1 MEARPELERAFDS
14 PAAKRAY
21 NRRLFATIAPRYDLI
36 TRLLSYGQDARWKR
50 RVAEIVRAEGAGSER
65 GANVQ
70 QPSRRAGPERG
81 ASAPPS
87 RRVLDLACGTG
98 DVALSLADGHNVAG
112 LDLTPAMLAIA
123 RDRAASTGARIPWI
137 AGDMTSLPIADAT
150 FDVVTTSYGLRNVPA
165 LDQAL
170 AEIARVLRPG
180 GLLVSLDFNKPR
192 GAALRAIYLGYL
204 TVVGS
209 MMGLALHGDADT
221 YRYIPHSIRRYPG
234 AEGVADLMRA
244 TGFTDVRIEP
254 KLGGLMTIHV
264 ARRRNP

>member
-50 RVAEIVRAEGAGSER
+50 RVAEIVRGEG
-65 GANVQ
+65 
-70 QPSRRAGPERG
+70 AGPERG
-81 ASAPPS
+81 VVPAPS

-98 DVALSLADGHNVAG
+98 DVALSLADGQDVAG
-112 LDLTPAMLAIA
+112 LDLTPAMLTIA
-123 RDRAASTGARIPWI
+123 RGRAASAGARIPWI

-192 GAALRAIYLGYL
+192 GAAVRGIYLGYL

-234 AEGVADLMRA
+234 AEGVAELMRA
-244 TGFTDVRIEP
+244 TGFTDVRVEP
-254 KLGGLMTIHV
+254 KLGGLMSIHV

>member
-1 MEARPELERAFDS
+1 MAARPELKRAFDS

-50 RVAEIVRAEGAGSER
+50 RVAEIVRAEGPR
-65 GANVQ
+65 
-70 QPSRRAGPERG
+70 PERG
-81 ASAPPS
+81 ASAQPPS

-98 DVALSLADGHNVAG
+98 DVALSLAQGHDVAG
-112 LDLTPAMLAIA
+112 LDLTPAMLTIA
-123 RDRAASTGARIPWI
+123 RGRASAAGARIPWI

-180 GLLVSLDFNKPR
+180 GLLVSLDFNKPS
-192 GAALRAIYLGYL
+192 GAAVRGIYLGYL

-209 MMGLALHGDADT
+209 LMGLALHGDADT

-234 AEGVADLMRA
+234 AEGVAELMRA
-244 TGFTDVRIEP
+244 SGFTDVRIEP